1 MPVQEINSNYIFTD
15 GEIQSFKVDYQ
26 VPTDKG
32 LEIWARVKI
41 KAKHALPHDKF
52 EYCQL
57 ELNFASVIS
66 MFVAEDFDRDNKIS
80 NMTLKKMD
88 DGTFYISLFPFSD
101 DNEPHEKDNFV
112 ITAKDFTFD
121 LVKS

>member
-66 MFVAEDFDRDNKIS
+66 MFVAEDFE
-80 NMTLKKMD
+80 TLD
-88 DGTFYISLFPFSD
+88 YFRASD
-101 DNEPHEKDNFV
+101 DNFFKELLCVRNKRSSSCTRSYY
-112 ITAKDFTFD
+112 ITPTR
-121 LVKS
+121 S